1 MKELC
6 MYKRL
11 LSFFALL
18 YKRPLVITVGSLV
31 ITVLFALAI
40 PYVQFDNDVKN
51 FLSADHPHRIAHNRL
66 DEVFGS
72 SEIIIIGIESKN
84 AFSIE
89 TVEYVKWLTG
99 KIEALNKDFPVSNI
113 AQELSLSR
121 EEAGKLISA
130 INENE
135 LMGRDALKLLL
146 TSPERMAEELFWD
159 EGFSKKIADRVSD
172 ISIDRLLMLYRLPI
186 DEVKSVINTD
196 YILGEGDRF
205 VVERLIDPAQVDD
218 DAIAMLKK
226 RVQSWDMY
234 DKVLFSS
241 DGTLTAMAVEL
252 NPIDI
257 NLRKE
262 LDLSIEKIIRENP
275 RGNLT
280 IHLAGEPVLAD
291 RNSAS
296 MGVDL
301 QRLLPFVLLV
311 MLVILILMF
320 RHYEG
325 VLLPLIA
332 IIFSVIWTVGTMT
345 VLGIPMSMVS
355 ISVPTVLSAVAS
367 AYGIHFMTHYFMSP
381 SRSRYDSS
389 MGSMK
394 EAGLAIIIAG
404 LTTVAGFAS
413 LVTSDMVHIK
423 NFGIITAIGVF
434 YSLAISIVLIP
445 AILCLRKNEKPLLG
459 FVEKEKKGGDLSL
472 RFLGFLQNHLGKR
485 PRFVFGA
492 GALLVAVSLYGLTML
507 EVDMDSM
514 DMFQEGSDMRIADTR
529 LNEQLAGTQRL
540 NLNLESTDGQEI
552 ITPAVLGK
560 VEQFQKDV
568 RKAFPMVGKSISVN
582 DYLKKM
588 NQEMHGGD
596 RQYYRLPET
605 VQMARDY
612 LLLYSGDL
620 DNMVSKKRD
629 KLRIHISLHREKMD
643 DLRRM
648 REYSIAY
655 FDRDFRNGNRVTVAS
670 TGFMDLMVEANILV
684 LEGQMKS
691 LLFSLLIVTLLIY
704 MIFRSIR
711 LTLVGLIPLVLG
723 ITMNFGV
730 MGFMGIPLNAATA
743 LVAAISIGIG
753 IDYSVHFINQF
764 RNASARFPEIDR
776 ALQVTYEGTG
786 RAILSNVASV
796 AAGFV
801 VLLFSQFPIIQ
812 QCGGLI
818 AFTVCTTGI
827 GAIIMIP
834 AALKLLQYAEDKGLF
849 AKAR

>member
-1 MKELC
+1 
-6 MYKRL
+6 MYTRL
-11 LSFFALL
+11 LSLFSLIYKKPLIVTVGGLL
-18 YKRPLVITVGSLV
+18 ITVM
-31 ITVLFALAI
+31 FALAI

-51 FLSADHPHRIAHNRL
+51 FLSADHPHRAAHARL
-66 DEVFGS
+66 DDVFGS

-84 AFSIE
+84 AFSKE

-99 KIEALNKDFPVSNI
+99 EIETLNKNFPVSNI
-113 AQELSLSR
+113 AREMSLTR

-135 LMGRDALKLLL
+135 LMGRDALKSLLQ
-146 TSPERMAEELFWD
+146 SPERMTEELFWD
-159 EGFSKKIADRVSD
+159 SNFAKKVAERVDD
-172 ISIDRLLMLYRLPI
+172 ISIDRLLMLYRLPV

-205 VVERLIDPAQVDD
+205 VVERLIDPAHVDEE
-218 DAIAMLKK
+218 AVSRLKQ
-226 RVQSWDMY
+226 RVQSWNIY

-262 LDLSIEKIIRENP
+262 LDLTIEKIIRENP
-275 RGNLT
+275 RGNLK
-280 IHLAGEPVLAD
+280 IYLAGEPVLAD
-291 RNSAS
+291 RNSTS

-325 VLLPLIA
+325 VLLPIIA
-332 IIFSVIWTVGTMT
+332 IITSVIWTVGTMT
-345 VLGIPMSMVS
+345 VLKIPMSMVS

-381 SRSRYDSS
+381 SRSRFDSA
-389 MGSMK
+389 MDSMK
-394 EAGLAIIIAG
+394 DAGLAIIIAG
-404 LTTVAGFAS
+404 LTTVAGFGS
-413 LVTSDMVHIK
+413 LISSDMTHIK

-434 YSLAISIVLIP
+434 YSLVISVTLIP
-445 AILCLRKNEKPLLG
+445 AILCLRKNEKPLLS
-459 FVEKEKKGGDLSL
+459 FVEKEKKGSDFSL
-472 RFLGFLQNHLGKR
+472 RFLGFLQKHLGKR
-485 PRFVFGA
+485 SRLVFGV
-492 GALLVAVSLYGLTML
+492 GGLLLVISIYGITML

-529 LNEQLAGTQRL
+529 LNTQLAGTQRL
-540 NLNLESTDGQEI
+540 NLNLETADGSEI

-560 VEQFQKDV
+560 VEQFQKDI
-568 RKAFPMVGKSISVN
+568 RKAFPIVGKALSVN

-596 RQYYRLPET
+596 RQYYRLPDT
-605 VQMARDY
+605 VQMTRDY

-629 KLRIHISLHREKMD
+629 KIRVHISLHRDKMD
-643 DLRRM
+643 KLRRI
-648 REYSIAY
+648 REFSTAY
-655 FDRDFRNGNRVTVAS
+655 FNRDFVKQNRVRVSS
-670 TGFMDLMVEANILV
+670 TGFMDMMVEANILV
-684 LEGQMKS
+684 LDGQLKS
-691 LLFSLLIVTLLIY
+691 LLFSLVIVTLLIY
-704 MIFRSIR
+704 MIFRNIR

-723 ITMNFGV
+723 ITMNFGI
-730 MGFMGIPLNAATA
+730 MGFLHIPLNAATA

-764 RNASARFPEIDR
+764 RNASTRFHEIDR
-776 ALQVTYEGTG
+776 ALQVTYDGTG

-834 AALKLLQYAEDKGLF
+834 AALKMIQYVEEKVQIRNAG
-849 AKAR
+849 